1 MAPSAPDLEEYR
13 RDAEAFLR
21 APAAADGD
29 LQGRLFSPDAVAG
42 IVSAAREAAGAGAR
56 APRALARF
64 AAEGRLRAASA
75 EEMQELVR
83 RLTDPVVEAGGD
95 RIPLVAVDG
104 VLAAEPDRGRRSALQ
119 AARAR
124 AIENRLG
131 GLVADARQ
139 RREEAARELGAA
151 SSEELLAGAAG
162 IDLAALAEGAGR
174 FLDAGDD
181 LAARAL
187 DRLARDAL
195 GLAGGDVDA
204 ADLPR
209 LVRAPHLEPDLPAR
223 EAAGAVTRTLE
234 LLQIGTPLGAPA
246 GSGLE
251 GLAGYAEALREAGAL
266 AAAAG
271 ASPRLP
277 PEARLLPDPALARG
291 AGALLEGLLAE
302 RAWISRVLRLPDPEP
317 TSRSAAAVRL
327 LMARAGAERVRA
339 AAGRGDDDG
348 LSRALG
354 LPWPPILRLADGLAG
369 LGPVDDLRGRT
380 LGAVLRAHLQEAHGS
395 RWFAEGAAGGLL
407 RELWLEGGQLDP
419 EDVAGELGA
428 PGLDPEALLAE
439 SAGAAG

>member
-1 MAPSAPDLEEYR
+1 MAPRAPDLEQYR
-13 RDAEAFLR
+13 RDVETFLL
-21 APAAADGD
+21 APAAADQD
-29 LQGRLFSPDAVAG
+29 LQERLFSPDTVVAL
-42 IVSAAREAAGAGAR
+42 VLAADEATGAGAR
-56 APRALARF
+56 AARALARF
-64 AAEGRLRAASA
+64 ATEGRLRASSA
-75 EEMQELVR
+75 EEVQELGL
-83 RLTDPVVEAGGD
+83 RLTDPVVEWGGD
-95 RIPLVAVDG
+95 RIPLIAVDAA
-104 VLAAEPDRGRRSALQ
+104 LAAEPDRERRSALQ

-124 AIENRLG
+124 AIENRLA
-131 GLVADARQ
+131 GLVAEARQ

-151 SSEELLAGAAG
+151 SPEALLASTAG
-162 IDLAALAEGAGR
+162 IDLAALAEGATR

-195 GLAGGDVDA
+195 GLPGGDVDS

-209 LVRAPHLEPDLPAR
+209 LVRAPHLEADLPAR

-234 LLQIGTPLGAPA
+234 LLQIDAPRAAPA

-251 GLAGYAEALREAGAL
+251 GLAGYAEALRDAGAL
-266 AAAAG
+266 TAVAG
-271 ASPRLP
+271 VSPRLP

-291 AGALLEGLLAE
+291 AGALVGGRLAE
-302 RAWISRVLRLPDPEP
+302 GAWISRVLRLPDPEP
-317 TSRSAAAVRL
+317 VSRSAAAVRL
-327 LMARAGAERVRA
+327 LIARTSAERVRA
-339 AAGRGDDDG
+339 AAGHGDDDG

-369 LGPVDDLRGRT
+369 LGPADDLRGRT

-419 EDVAGELGA
+419 EDLAAELGA
-428 PGLDPEALLAE
+428 SGRGPETLLAE